1 MPKKEEQKEQK
12 QEGTKTKEL
21 KIASVQVVTR
31 DAVMKNQRQMN
42 VLYIIDKLGPMYER
56 TLHELVRQIQE
67 KGMPLGYNFIRVAE
81 GSHSPEL
88 KNDLISLTYVGF
100 IETDPIRR
108 KVRTTG
114 DGKEAL
120 EKQGAPAG
128 IVKLLEEERDNL
140 KNLTALLDS
149 QIEVQF
155 RRKPER
161 ERRSLPRLRDLLR

>member
-12 QEGTKTKEL
+12 QEGTKSKEL

-31 DAVMKNQRQMN
+31 DAVMKNQRQMS
-42 VLYIIDKLGPMYER
+42 VLFIIDKLGPMHER
-56 TLHELVRQIQE
+56 TLHEIVRHVQE
-67 KGMPLGYNFIRVAE
+67 KGISLGYNFIKVAE

-100 IETDPIRR
+100 IESDPVRR

-120 EKQGAPAG
+120 EKQEAPAG
-128 IVKLLEEERDNL
+128 IARLLDAEKDNM
-140 KNLTALLDS
+140 KNLVALLDS
-149 QIEVQF
+149 QIDVQF
-155 RRKPER
+155 RRRPER
-161 ERRSLPRLRDLLR
+161 ERRSPLRFRDLLR